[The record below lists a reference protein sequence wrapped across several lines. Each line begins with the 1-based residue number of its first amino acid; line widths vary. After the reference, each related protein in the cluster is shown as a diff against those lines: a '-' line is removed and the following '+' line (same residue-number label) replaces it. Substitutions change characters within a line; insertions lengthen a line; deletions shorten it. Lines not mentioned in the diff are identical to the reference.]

1 MHEEKV
7 GVLEEWE
14 KEHPNW
20 QTNEKESLERCK
32 ILQKLL
38 GDNKE
43 MEKNTKKILKDV
55 ANKVPL
61 VDVKNNI

>member
-1 MHEEKV
+1 
-7 GVLEEWE
+7 LEEWE
-14 KEHPNW
+14 KEHPCW

-38 GDNKE
+38 GDNCD

-55 ANKVPL
+55 AHKVPL
-61 VDVKNNI
+61 VDVKKNI